1 VQEIG
6 DHEGHVARVAGLRFG
21 VEEGMQYAFVQPPS
35 LAARS
40 WAEGADVEGEM
51 KVKVRRS
58 VAYSGVIE
66 NIMEE
71 V

>member
-35 LAARS
+35 LASRS
-40 WAEGADVEGEM
+40 WGEG
-51 KVKVRRS
+51 
-58 VAYSGVIE
+58 
-66 NIMEE
+66 
-71 V
+71 